1 MRRPCVSIFA
11 HFWRGEHGESI
22 TTPQKVAVS
31 PQSLPCY
38 NVRKTLYIE
47 RGMTL
52 AKESFDKE
60 IQYLRMLV
68 LTSGAFSR
76 QQFAERL
83 GISVHTFDK
92 TIRRLKEIAGSI
104 HQHVQPEQSKQL
116 AEALR
121 FSYYDSTDPL
131 LLFLFRAKSVKETES
146 ERISL
151 LLAGMNDRALTAME
165 LLDLCCNS
173 LPPDLPLPDEKTI
186 RSDLK
191 YLEEVGVIAK
201 EPGPRPYRYRLRND
215 LVRGLSDE
223 ELLDL
228 YDFVDVMANTQVPSV
243 QGYLLRDGLKK
254 HLLRTHAEPQA
265 MEPFLYKYH
274 YYSRIL
280 DEAHLF
286 TLLDAIRHRR
296 KVRFLYFSPKS
307 EKSYASQN
315 TNPLFERKTEGKAEQ
330 TLPLKIVYDHQ
341 YGRWYLLSYGR
352 EGIRKYRMEGITQ
365 LEEEQPVDEDWFEA
379 KTNELEEKIRYS
391 WLIDTGRPVTVR
403 ARFYN
408 PEGSEPNFVKERVL
422 LQGQWGQIV
431 FEDEQT
437 FIYEITVNGTTEI
450 KPWLRSFGSSCE
462 ILEPTSLR
470 REMIAEWKE
479 IQSYYESV

>member
-1 MRRPCVSIFA
+1 M
-11 HFWRGEHGESI
+11 
-22 TTPQKVAVS
+22 
-31 PQSLPCY
+31 
-38 NVRKTLYIE
+38 
-47 RGMTL
+47 

-60 IQYLRMLV
+60 IQFLRMLV

-92 TIRRLKEIAGSI
+92 TIRRLKEVVSSV
-104 HQHVQPEQSKQL
+104 HQHLPQEQSKEL
-116 AEALR
+116 SETIR
-121 FSYYDSTDPL
+121 YSYYDSTDPL
-131 LLFLFRAKSVKETES
+131 LLFLYRAKSVKKSES
-146 ERISL
+146 QRVSL
-151 LLAGMNDRALTAME
+151 LLAAMNEQALTAME
-165 LLDLCCNS
+165 LLDICCSS
-173 LPPDLPLPDEKTI
+173 LPSHLPLPDEKTI

-191 YLEEVGVIAK
+191 YLEEVGVIK
-201 EPGPRPYRYRLRND
+201 REQGPRPFRYRIQDELI
-215 LVRGLSDE
+215 RGLSDD
-223 ELLDL
+223 ELIDL

-254 HLLRTHAEPQA
+254 HLLHNQFEQHAV
-265 MEPFLYKYH
+265 EPFLYKYH
-274 YYSRIL
+274 FYSRIL

-286 TLLDAIRHRR
+286 TLLHAIRLRR

-307 EKSYASQN
+307 EKNYASQN
-315 TNPLFERKTEGKAEQ
+315 TNPLFERDTEGKAEK

-341 YGRWYLLSYGR
+341 YGRWYLLSHSR
-352 EGIRKYRMEGITQ
+352 EGIRKYRMEGITHI
-365 LEEEQPVDEDWFEA
+365 EEDEPVDEAWYEE
-379 KTNELEEKIRYS
+379 KKSELAEKIRYS

-408 PEGSEPNFVKERVL
+408 PGGSGPNFIKERVQ

-431 FEDEQT
+431 SEDEHS
-437 FIYEITVNGTTEI
+437 FIYEITVNGITEI

-462 ILEPTSLR
+462 ILEPVQLR

>member
-1 MRRPCVSIFA
+1 M
-11 HFWRGEHGESI
+11 
-22 TTPQKVAVS
+22 
-31 PQSLPCY
+31 
-38 NVRKTLYIE
+38 
-47 RGMTL
+47 

-60 IQYLRMLV
+60 VQFLRMLV
-68 LTSGAFSR
+68 LTSGAFGR

-92 TIRRLKEIAGSI
+92 TIRRLKEVVSSM
-104 HQHVQPEQSKQL
+104 HQHLPQEERKEF
-116 AEALR
+116 AETIR
-121 FSYYDSTDPL
+121 FSYYDSSDPL
-131 LLFLFRAKSVKETES
+131 LLFLFRAKSVKESES

-151 LLAGMNDRALTAME
+151 LLGAMNEQALTAME
-165 LLDLCCNS
+165 LLDMICCS
-173 LPPDLPLPDEKTI
+173 LPSGLPTPDEKTI

-191 YLEEVGVIAK
+191 YLEEVGVIKK
-201 EPGPRPYRYRLRND
+201 EPGPRPYRYRLQDD
-215 LVRGLSDE
+215 LVQSLSEDE
-223 ELLDL
+223 LIDL

-254 HLLRTHAEPQA
+254 HLLRSQA
-265 MEPFLYKYH
+265 RRDAIEPFLYKYH

-286 TLLDAIRHRR
+286 TLLHAIRQRR

-307 EKSYASQN
+307 EKSYASKN
-315 TNPLFERKTEGKAEQ
+315 TNPLFEKEPEGRAET

-341 YGRWYLLSYGR
+341 YGRWYLLAYGR
-352 EGIRKYRMEGITQ
+352 EGIRKYRTEGLTQ
-365 LEEEQPVDEDWFEA
+365 IEEDEAVDDTWY
-379 KTNELEEKIRYS
+379 EEKQRELAEKLRHS

-408 PEGSEPNFVKERVL
+408 PEGPEPNFIKERVL

-431 FEDEQT
+431 HEDEHS
-437 FIYEITVNGTTEI
+437 FIYEIKVNGTIEI

-462 ILEPTSLR
+462 ILEPVKLR

-479 IQSYYESV
+479 IRSYYESV

>member
-1 MRRPCVSIFA
+1 M
-11 HFWRGEHGESI
+11 
-22 TTPQKVAVS
+22 
-31 PQSLPCY
+31 
-38 NVRKTLYIE
+38 
-47 RGMTL
+47 

-60 IQYLRMLV
+60 IQFLRMLA

-92 TIRRLKEIAGSI
+92 TIRRLKDVAGSM
-104 HQHVQPEQSKQL
+104 QPHLPQEQVKEL
-116 AEALR
+116 ADAVR
-121 FSYYDSTDPL
+121 FSYYDSADPL
-131 LLFLFRAKSVKETES
+131 LLFLFRAKSVKESES
-146 ERISL
+146 QRISL
-151 LLAGMNDRALTAME
+151 LLASMNGQALTAME
-165 LLDLCCNS
+165 LLDMCCNS
-173 LPPDLPLPDEKTI
+173 MPAHLSLPDEKTI

-191 YLEEVGVIAK
+191 YLEEVGVIKREA
-201 EPGPRPYRYRLRND
+201 GPRPYRYRIQD
-215 LVRGLSDE
+215 DMVRSLSDE

-254 HLLRTHAEPQA
+254 QLSGNALGQNAL
-265 MEPFLYKYH
+265 EPFLYKYH

-286 TLLDAIRHRR
+286 TLLHAIRHRR

-307 EKSYASQN
+307 EKSYASKN
-315 TNPLFERKTEGKAEQ
+315 TNPLFARDSEGQTEK

-341 YGRWYLLSYGR
+341 YGRWYLLSHGR
-352 EGIRKYRMEGITQ
+352 EGIRKYRMEGMTQ
-365 LEEEQPVDEDWFEA
+365 IEEDEAVDEVWH
-379 KTNELEEKIRYS
+379 EEKRNQLAEKLQYS

-408 PEGSEPNFVKERVL
+408 PEGLEPNFIKERVRS
-422 LQGQWGQIV
+422 QGQWGQIT
-431 FEDEQT
+431 FEDEHS

-450 KPWLRSFGSSCE
+450 RPWLRSFGSSCE
-462 ILEPTSLR
+462 VLEPASLR

-479 IQSYYESV
+479 IQSCYESV

>member
-1 MRRPCVSIFA
+1 M
-11 HFWRGEHGESI
+11 
-22 TTPQKVAVS
+22 
-31 PQSLPCY
+31 
-38 NVRKTLYIE
+38 
-47 RGMTL
+47 

-60 IQYLRMLV
+60 IQFLRMLV

-92 TIRRLKEIAGSI
+92 TIRRLKEVVSSMQ
-104 HQHVQPEQSKQL
+104 QHLPQEQSK
-116 AEALR
+116 EFSETLR

-131 LLFLFRAKSVKETES
+131 LLFLFRAKSVKESES
-146 ERISL
+146 HRISL
-151 LLAGMNDRALTAME
+151 LLGAMTGQAWTAKE
-165 LLDLCCNS
+165 LLELCCGS
-173 LPPDLPLPDEKTI
+173 LSSELSMPDEKTI

-191 YLEEVGVIAK
+191 YLEEVGVIRK
-201 EPGPRPYRYRLRND
+201 EPGPRPYKFRIQDD
-215 LVRGLSDE
+215 LIRCLTDDE
-223 ELLDL
+223 LIDL

-254 HLLRTHAEPQA
+254 HLMRNEVEQHSV
-265 MEPFLYKYH
+265 EPFLYKYH

-286 TLLDAIRHRR
+286 TLLHAIRHRR

-307 EKSYASQN
+307 EKSYASKN
-315 TNPLFERKTEGKAEQ
+315 TNPLFERDTKGKAEK

-341 YGRWYLLSYGR
+341 YGRWYLISCGR
-352 EGIRKYRMEGITQ
+352 EGIRKFRMEGLTQ
-365 LEEEQPVDEDWFEA
+365 IEEDEAVEEA
-379 KTNELEEKIRYS
+379 LYEERQNELAEKMRYS

-408 PEGSEPNFVKERVL
+408 PGESEPNFIRERVL

-431 FEDEQT
+431 AEDQDS
-437 FIYEITVNGTTEI
+437 FLYEITVNGTTEI

-462 ILEPTSLR
+462 ILEPAALR

-479 IQSYYESV
+479 LQSYYESV